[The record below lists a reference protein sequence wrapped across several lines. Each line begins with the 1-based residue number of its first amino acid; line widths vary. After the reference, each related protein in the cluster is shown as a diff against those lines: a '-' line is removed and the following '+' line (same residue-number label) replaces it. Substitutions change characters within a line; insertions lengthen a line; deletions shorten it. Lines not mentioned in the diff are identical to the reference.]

1 MGRGILTIL
10 CLLMTLQVWG
20 VEANT
25 LRAVLPSPHSQ
36 QLQDLGSLK
45 VEGFGTVTL
54 KARQT
59 GKQLTVQVLS
69 PAGKV
74 IGQAESVTGVRETP
88 VAIITPKG
96 LVTLIVVWENK

>member
-25 LRAVLPSPHSQ
+25 LRAVLLTPQSQ

-45 VEGFGTVTL
+45 VEGFGMVTL
-54 KARQT
+54 MARQT
-59 GKQLTVQVLS
+59 GKQLTVQAVS
-69 PAGKV
+69 PDGKV

-88 VAIITPKG
+88 VAIITSKG